1 VRLGCGH
8 GRRFQK
14 LETSQIPFR
23 LLKALRLIDLSF
35 AKEEELFDDRAPRV
49 DVQAIGEPIEASML
63 FFGSGVDVEDFDRDL
78 ADSEGLRL
86 KRRGEDRERDE
97 SSDEFI
103 ITADLLSCCHTTSS
117 EVQLDGYK
125 GGWIEII
132 AGGMFSGKSEELI
145 RRLRRAVIAR
155 QRVQVFKPI
164 VDDRFATD
172 DIVSRD
178 DRRLKASPVASS
190 NELLTRV
197 EIGVQVVGIDE
208 VQFFDPGVVEVCMQL
223 ADAGIRVI
231 AAGLDQDYMRRPFGP
246 MPALLA
252 VAEEVSKMHAVCV
265 RCRGAAHY
273 SQRVSGGD
281 AQVEVGDS
289 SYEARCRSCY
299 ELYKAAPEQ
308 EEPVVQLTIP
318 QPA

>member
-1 VRLGCGH
+1 
-8 GRRFQK
+8 
-14 LETSQIPFR
+14 
-23 LLKALRLIDLSF
+23 
-35 AKEEELFDDRAPRV
+35 
-49 DVQAIGEPIEASML
+49 M
-63 FFGSGVDVEDFDRDL
+63 
-78 ADSEGLRL
+78 
-86 KRRGEDRERDE
+86 
-97 SSDEFI
+97 
-103 ITADLLSCCHTTSS
+103 
-117 EVQLDGYK
+117 DGYK

-132 AGGMFSGKSEELI
+132 SGKSEELI
-145 RRLRRAVIAR
+145 RRLRCAVIAR
-155 QRVQVFKPI
+155 QRVQVFKPLI
-164 VDDRFATD
+164 DDRFASE

-178 DRRLKASPVASS
+178 DRRLKAIPVASS
-190 NELLTRV
+190 ADLLARV

-208 VQFFDPGVVEVCMQL
+208 VQFFDAGVVDVCMQL

-273 SQRVSGGD
+273 SQRVSGGN

-299 ELYKAAPEQ
+299 ELYEATAPE

-318 QPA
+318 QSA

>member
-1 VRLGCGH
+1 
-8 GRRFQK
+8 
-14 LETSQIPFR
+14 
-23 LLKALRLIDLSF
+23 
-35 AKEEELFDDRAPRV
+35 
-49 DVQAIGEPIEASML
+49 M
-63 FFGSGVDVEDFDRDL
+63 
-78 ADSEGLRL
+78 
-86 KRRGEDRERDE
+86 
-97 SSDEFI
+97 
-103 ITADLLSCCHTTSS
+103 
-117 EVQLDGYK
+117 DGYK

-155 QRVQVFKPI
+155 QRVQVFKPHI
-164 VDDRFATD
+164 DDRYSTD

-178 DRRLKASPVASS
+178 DRRLKAIPVSTSA
-190 NELLTRV
+190 ELLARV

-252 VAEEVSKMHAVCV
+252 VAEDVSKMHAVCV

-273 SQRVSGGD
+273 SQRVSGGN

-299 ELYKAAPEQ
+299 EIYTASAAE
-308 EEPVVQLTIP
+308 EEPAVQLSIP
-318 QPA
+318 QPV

>member
-1 VRLGCGH
+1 
-8 GRRFQK
+8 
-14 LETSQIPFR
+14 
-23 LLKALRLIDLSF
+23 
-35 AKEEELFDDRAPRV
+35 
-49 DVQAIGEPIEASML
+49 M
-63 FFGSGVDVEDFDRDL
+63 
-78 ADSEGLRL
+78 DSHR
-86 KRRGEDRERDE
+86 
-97 SSDEFI
+97 
-103 ITADLLSCCHTTSS
+103 
-117 EVQLDGYK
+117 

-164 VDDRFATD
+164 IDDRFATD
-172 DIVSRD
+172 EVVSRD
-178 DRRLKASPVASS
+178 ERRLKAFAVPTSA
-190 NELLTRV
+190 ELLARV
-197 EIGVQVVGIDE
+197 EIGVQVVGVDE
-208 VQFFDPGVVEVCMQL
+208 IQFFDAGIVDVCMQL

-289 SYEARCRSCY
+289 TYEARCRYCFEPY
-299 ELYKAAPEQ
+299 RAVQ
-308 EEPVVQLTIP
+308 EEAPAVQLTIP
-318 QPA
+318 QAIAGNA

>member
-1 VRLGCGH
+1 
-8 GRRFQK
+8 
-14 LETSQIPFR
+14 
-23 LLKALRLIDLSF
+23 
-35 AKEEELFDDRAPRV
+35 
-49 DVQAIGEPIEASML
+49 
-63 FFGSGVDVEDFDRDL
+63 
-78 ADSEGLRL
+78 
-86 KRRGEDRERDE
+86 
-97 SSDEFI
+97 
-103 ITADLLSCCHTTSS
+103 
-117 EVQLDGYK
+117 LDGYK

-155 QRVQVFKPI
+155 QRVQVFKPLI
-164 VDDRFATD
+164 DDRFASE

-178 DRRLKASPVASS
+178 DRRLKAIPVASS
-190 NELLTRV
+190 ADLLARV

-208 VQFFDPGVVEVCMQL
+208 VQFFDAGVVDVCMQL

-231 AAGLDQDYMRRPFGP
+231 AAGLDQDYMRQPFGP

-252 VAEEVSKMHAVCV
+252 VAEDVSKMHAVCV

-273 SQRVSGGD
+273 SQRVSGGN

-299 ELYKAAPEQ
+299 ELYKATAPE

-318 QPA
+318 QSA

>member
-1 VRLGCGH
+1 MITFLYTTP
-8 GRRFQK
+8 RR
-14 LETSQIPFR
+14 IP
-23 LLKALRLIDLSF
+23 
-35 AKEEELFDDRAPRV
+35 
-49 DVQAIGEPIEASML
+49 
-63 FFGSGVDVEDFDRDL
+63 
-78 ADSEGLRL
+78 
-86 KRRGEDRERDE
+86 
-97 SSDEFI
+97 
-103 ITADLLSCCHTTSS
+103 
-117 EVQLDGYK
+117 LDGYK

-164 VDDRFATD
+164 IDDRYNTE

-178 DRRLKASPVASS
+178 DRRLKATPVTTSA
-190 NELLTRV
+190 ELLARV

-208 VQFFDPGVVEVCMQL
+208 VQFFDAGVVDVCMQL

-231 AAGLDQDYMRRPFGP
+231 AAGLDQDYVRRPFGP

-273 SQRVSGGD
+273 SQRVSGGN

-299 ELYKAAPEQ
+299 ELYRAVPQ
-308 EEPVVQLTIP
+308 PDPDVQLTIP
-318 QPA
+318 QPV

>member
-1 VRLGCGH
+1 MDAH
-8 GRRFQK
+8 
-14 LETSQIPFR
+14 
-23 LLKALRLIDLSF
+23 
-35 AKEEELFDDRAPRV
+35 
-49 DVQAIGEPIEASML
+49 
-63 FFGSGVDVEDFDRDL
+63 
-78 ADSEGLRL
+78 
-86 KRRGEDRERDE
+86 
-97 SSDEFI
+97 
-103 ITADLLSCCHTTSS
+103 H
-117 EVQLDGYK
+117 

-145 RRLRRAVIAR
+145 RRLRRSVIAR
-155 QRVQVFKPI
+155 QRVQVFKPVI
-164 VDDRFATD
+164 DDRFRID
-172 DIVSRD
+172 EVVSRD
-178 DRRLKASPVASS
+178 DRRLKAYSVGNSA
-190 NELLTRV
+190 ELLSRV

-208 VQFFDPGVVEVCMQL
+208 VQFFDAGIVDVCMQL

-289 SYEARCRSCY
+289 SYEARCRACY
-299 ELYKAAPEQ
+299 ELYRASTEPENAA
-308 EEPVVQLTIP
+308 VQLPIP
-318 QPA
+318 QPIAG

>member
-1 VRLGCGH
+1 MDHHR
-8 GRRFQK
+8 
-14 LETSQIPFR
+14 
-23 LLKALRLIDLSF
+23 
-35 AKEEELFDDRAPRV
+35 
-49 DVQAIGEPIEASML
+49 
-63 FFGSGVDVEDFDRDL
+63 
-78 ADSEGLRL
+78 
-86 KRRGEDRERDE
+86 
-97 SSDEFI
+97 
-103 ITADLLSCCHTTSS
+103 
-117 EVQLDGYK
+117 

-164 VDDRFATD
+164 LDDRFATD
-172 DIVSRD
+172 EVVSRD
-178 DRRLKASPVASS
+178 DRRLKAHAVATSS
-190 NELLTRV
+190 ELLARV
-197 EIGVQVVGIDE
+197 EIGMQVVGVDE
-208 VQFFDPGVVEVCMQL
+208 IQFFDAGIVEVCMQL

-273 SQRVSGGD
+273 SQRVAGGN

-289 SYEARCRSCY
+289 AYEARCRHCFEPY
-299 ELYKAAPEQ
+299 HAAPE
-308 EEPVVQLTIP
+308 EVPAVQLTTP
-318 QPA
+318 QPVAGNA

>member
-1 VRLGCGH
+1 
-8 GRRFQK
+8 
-14 LETSQIPFR
+14 
-23 LLKALRLIDLSF
+23 
-35 AKEEELFDDRAPRV
+35 
-49 DVQAIGEPIEASML
+49 M
-63 FFGSGVDVEDFDRDL
+63 
-78 ADSEGLRL
+78 
-86 KRRGEDRERDE
+86 
-97 SSDEFI
+97 
-103 ITADLLSCCHTTSS
+103 
-117 EVQLDGYK
+117 DGYK

-164 VDDRFATD
+164 IDDRFTSD

-178 DRRLKASPVASS
+178 DRRLKAVAVATSA
-190 NELLTRV
+190 ELLARI

-208 VQFFDPGVVEVCMQL
+208 VQFFDDGVVEVCMQL

-281 AQVEVGDS
+281 SQVQVGDA

-299 ELYKAAPEQ
+299 ELYKASPE
-308 EEPVVQLTIP
+308 EEPAVQLTMP
-318 QPA
+318 QTA

>member
-1 VRLGCGH
+1 M
-8 GRRFQK
+8 
-14 LETSQIPFR
+14 TAIP
-23 LLKALRLIDLSF
+23 
-35 AKEEELFDDRAPRV
+35 
-49 DVQAIGEPIEASML
+49 
-63 FFGSGVDVEDFDRDL
+63 
-78 ADSEGLRL
+78 
-86 KRRGEDRERDE
+86 
-97 SSDEFI
+97 
-103 ITADLLSCCHTTSS
+103 

-164 VDDRFATD
+164 LDDRFSSG

-178 DRRLKASPVASS
+178 ERRLKAMAVANSAQ
-190 NELLTRV
+190 LLASV

-208 VQFFDPGVVEVCMQL
+208 VQFFDAGVVDVCMQL

-252 VAEEVSKMHAVCV
+252 VAEEVSKMHAICV

-273 SQRVSGGD
+273 SQRVSGGN

-289 SYEARCRSCY
+289 AYEARCRSCY
-299 ELYKAAPEQ
+299 ELYKAAPI
-308 EEPVVQLTIP
+308 EEPAVQLTMP
-318 QPA
+318 QPVVAG

>member
-1 VRLGCGH
+1 
-8 GRRFQK
+8 
-14 LETSQIPFR
+14 
-23 LLKALRLIDLSF
+23 
-35 AKEEELFDDRAPRV
+35 
-49 DVQAIGEPIEASML
+49 M
-63 FFGSGVDVEDFDRDL
+63 
-78 ADSEGLRL
+78 
-86 KRRGEDRERDE
+86 
-97 SSDEFI
+97 
-103 ITADLLSCCHTTSS
+103 
-117 EVQLDGYK
+117 DGYK

-155 QRVQVFKPI
+155 QRVQVFKPLM
-164 VDDRFATD
+164 DDRFSTE

-178 DRRLKASPVASS
+178 DRRLKAVSVATS
-190 NELLTRV
+190 NELLARV
-197 EIGVQVVGIDE
+197 EIGVQVVGVDE
-208 VQFFDPGVVEVCMQL
+208 IQFFDAGVVDVCMQL

-299 ELYKAAPEQ
+299 ETYRALPQ
-308 EEPVVQLTIP
+308 EESEVQLTMP
-318 QPA
+318 QPVA